1 MYYEMARDT
10 IVNSIMSRLLE
21 PIFRDTKFRYMY
33 TSNLN
38 SLHLIKPLKGL
49 QEAIEVNY
57 KTFDQKRCYFNL

>member
-10 IVNSIMSRLLE
+10 IVNSIMSLFLE

-33 TSNLN
+33 TSNL
-38 SLHLIKPLKGL
+38 HLIKPLKGL
-49 QEAIEVNY
+49 QKAIEVNY